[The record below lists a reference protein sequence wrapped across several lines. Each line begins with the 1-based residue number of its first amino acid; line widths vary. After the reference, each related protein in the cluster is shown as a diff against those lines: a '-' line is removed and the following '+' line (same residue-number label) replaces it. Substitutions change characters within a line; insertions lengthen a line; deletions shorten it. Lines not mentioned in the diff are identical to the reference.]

1 MDFIRS
7 MVARD
12 LATGKY
18 DGRVVTRFPP
28 EPNGFLHIGHAKSI
42 CLNFGIAAEHP
53 GGRCNLRLDDTNP
66 DTEKAE
72 YVEAMK
78 RDIRWL
84 GFDWGK
90 RLYHASDYFEELYG
104 FALVLVD
111 KGLAYVDSSSEA
123 EIRERRGSV
132 TRPGAN
138 SPYRD
143 RTVEENRE
151 LFRRMRA
158 GEYPD
163 GRHVL
168 RAKIDMAHP
177 NMVMRDPILYRIRHA
192 SHYRHGDRWPIY
204 PMYDF
209 AHCLS
214 DSLERITHSL
224 CTLEF
229 DNNRAIYDWLLEHV
243 DAPSPRP
250 EQTEFAPLVLDYVV
264 TSKRRLRRLV
274 EEGRVRGWDDP
285 RMPTLAGLRRRGVT
299 ASAIRSLCEMV
310 GVAKVN
316 SRVDPG
322 KLDYAVRND
331 LNRVAP
337 RAFCVLDPLK
347 VVLTNWPEGK
357 EESLTAPCFPPD
369 VVGPDMEKPGAERP
383 EAEMFDSE
391 KPVAGGPVADAGG
404 SHAGTP
410 KARTLPFGRVV
421 CIDHDDFREEP
432 PSGFRRLSPGR
443 WVRLKHAGLIR
454 CDSVEIDPDSGRPA
468 QLRCTF
474 EPEVVDGH
482 GARERGRRVT
492 GTLHWVSARHAV
504 PAEVRLYDRLFT
516 TPDPLAEA
524 DFMDTLNPD
533 SEQVASGAFLEPSL
547 AGAPPGARYQFERL
561 GYFFADPEDSRP
573 GRLVFNRTVPLRD
586 GWARRAAEA
595 TGGRATRQSRTRPSE
610 RTTHRS
616 VAPPSSRRGD
626 PPSQSRTPPGGR
638 TGDPPE
644 PTAAPK
650 QPVAVPVENRAR
662 FDELGSLGVPEA
674 AAASLARSPRLDAVF
689 RAALPCYPRGA
700 GAIASW
706 VVNEVAGLSADHDA
720 GPARLDPAALAAL
733 ARAVDEGS
741 LSRRQGRAVLSAL
754 LAKGGTFEQVRA
766 SLDLAEIA
774 DEGVLGPLLGKIVRE
789 NPEKAA
795 AYRDGRTGLLGFF
808 VGEAMKRSGGKADPR
823 AVSRLAAKML
833 GERGASP

>member
-12 LATGKY
+12 LATEKY

-53 GGRCNLRLDDTNP
+53 GGRCHLRLDDTNP

-84 GFDWGK
+84 GFDWGS
-90 RLYHASDYFEELYG
+90 RIYHASDYFEELYG

-138 SPYRD
+138 SPNRD

-192 SHYRHGDRWPIY
+192 SHYRHSDHWPIY

-214 DSLERITHSL
+214 DSIERITHSL

-357 EESLTAPCFPPD
+357 EESLTAPCFPLD
-369 VVGPDMEKPGAERP
+369 VVGPDVERP
-383 EAEMFDSE
+383 DPETA
-391 KPVAGGPVADAGG
+391 KV
-404 SHAGTP
+404 
-410 KARTLPFGRVV
+410 RTLPFDRVV

-474 EPEVVDGH
+474 EPEVVEGR

-516 TPDPLAEA
+516 TPDPLGEA
-524 DFMDTLNPD
+524 DFMDALNPD
-533 SEQVASGAFLEPSL
+533 SEQVASGALLEPSL
-547 AGAPPGARYQFERL
+547 AGASPGAHYQFERL
-561 GYFFADPEDSRP
+561 GYFFSDPEDSRP

-595 TGGRATRQSRTRPSE
+595 TGGQATRQSQR
-610 RTTHRS
+610 
-616 VAPPSSRRGD
+616 PPSSRSGD
-626 PPSQSRTPPGGR
+626 PPGPA
-638 TGDPPE
+638 
-644 PTAAPK
+644 AAPQ
-650 QPVAVPVENRAR
+650 QPVPVPAEDRPR

-720 GPARLDPAALAAL
+720 GTARLDPAALAAL
-733 ARAVDEGS
+733 AQAVDEDG

-766 SLDLAEIA
+766 SLDLDEIA
-774 DEGVLGPLLGKIVRE
+774 DEGVLGPLVGEIVRE

-833 GERGASP
+833 DEQGTGP

>member
-53 GGRCNLRLDDTNP
+53 GGRCHLRLDDTNP

-84 GFDWGK
+84 GFNWGK

-192 SHYRHGDRWPIY
+192 SHYRHSDRWPIY

-347 VVLTNWPEGK
+347 VVLTNWPEDK
-357 EESLTAPCFPPD
+357 EESLTAPCFPLD
-369 VVGPDMEKPGAERP
+369 VVEEPGSETPVGERP
-383 EAEMFDSE
+383 EAEMLDSE
-391 KPVAGGPVADAGG
+391 EPVAGRPVADVGG
-404 SHAGTP
+404 SDAETA

-468 QLRCTF
+468 QLHCTF
-474 EPEVVDGH
+474 EPEVVEGR

-516 TPDPLAEA
+516 TPDPLGEA
-524 DFMDTLNPD
+524 DFMDALNPD
-533 SEQVASGAFLEPSL
+533 SEQVASGALLEPSL
-547 AGAPPGARYQFERL
+547 AGAPPGAHYQFERL
-561 GYFFADPEDSRP
+561 GYFFSDPEDSRP

-586 GWARRAAEA
+586 GWARRAAEEA
-595 TGGRATRQSRTRPSE
+595 GGRATRQSQR
-610 RTTHRS
+610 
-616 VAPPSSRRGD
+616 PPSSRRGD
-626 PPSQSRTPPGGR
+626 PPR
-638 TGDPPE
+638 
-644 PTAAPK
+644 PTAAPEQPGPVP
-650 QPVAVPVENRAR
+650 QPVPVPAESRAR

-720 GPARLDPAALAAL
+720 GTARLDPAALAAL
-733 ARAVDEGS
+733 AQAVDEDG

-766 SLDLAEIA
+766 SLDLDEIA
-774 DEGVLGPLLGKIVRE
+774 DEGVLGPLVGEIVRE

-795 AYRDGRTGLLGFF
+795 AYRNGRTGLLGFF

-833 GERGASP
+833 DEQGIGP